1 MKYLRNVPSWN
12 FLFLYMLAGNVDRRW
27 SPPLT
32 LIVTIIAPIIIV
44 LLIAII
50 TIIIT
55 TITIIIMLADNVDRR
70 RTSYNN
76 T

>member
-27 SPPLT
+27 SPHL
-32 LIVTIIAPIIIV
+32 TIIVPIIV
-44 LLIAII
+44 VFLNAII
-50 TIIIT
+50 TISIT
-55 TITIIIMLADNVDRR
+55 TITIIIMLTDNVDRR